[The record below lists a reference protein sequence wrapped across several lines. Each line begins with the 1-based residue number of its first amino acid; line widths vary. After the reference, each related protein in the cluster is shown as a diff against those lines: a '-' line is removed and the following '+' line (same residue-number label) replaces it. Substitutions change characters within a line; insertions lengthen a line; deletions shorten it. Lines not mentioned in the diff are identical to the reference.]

1 MSDQN
6 DNVYYILLADKIGKK
21 KERGIL
27 RTTSKVDVLP
37 GTLLLLVE
45 ERNDKQRNILWWIL
59 ETLDPENI
67 EIECQPTDT
76 GQLSKTEFAI
86 LQSISLCEEHLS
98 IFQDQV
104 WLEEGAQLQIND
116 HVTVAVKGQPDLKG
130 TIKYKGELPGEKGI
144 QFGIELLGV
153 NILKTCMSSY
163 INRFGYM
170 IIFSWHCFIYINF
183 RNTESFFK

>member
-45 ERNDKQRNILWWIL
+45 ERNDKQRNTLWWIL

-76 GQLSKTEFAI
+76 GQLSKTEFAL
-86 LQSISLCEEHLS
+86 LQPIPVCEERLS
-98 IFQDQV
+98 IFQDQE
-104 WLEEGAQLQIND
+104 WLKEGAQLQIND
-116 HVTVAVKGQPDLKG
+116 QVTVAVKGQPYLKG
-130 TIKYKGELPGEKGI
+130 IIKYKGELPGVKGI

-153 NILKTCMSSY
+153 
-163 INRFGYM
+163 
-170 IIFSWHCFIYINF
+170 IYIF
-183 RNTESFFK
+183 LETHDSFCLRFW